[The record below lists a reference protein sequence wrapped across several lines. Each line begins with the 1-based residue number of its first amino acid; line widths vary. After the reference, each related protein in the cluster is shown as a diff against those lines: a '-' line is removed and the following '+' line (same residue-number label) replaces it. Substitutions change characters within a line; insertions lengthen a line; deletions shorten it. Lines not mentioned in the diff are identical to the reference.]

1 MQILKI
7 VVSCRYAS
15 KALAKNLSK
24 LWLTDGSRDQKKLGY
39 FLGLLAL
46 VQTHLSKSKCSYQVI
61 PDNYILLYQSL
72 CTKQCTSN

>member
-61 PDNYILLYQSL
+61 PALPVTVYQAVYIQLD
-72 CTKQCTSN
+72 